1 MQSVLHLRVIVPE
14 DLREPVLAVLR
25 GEVASPTCWLYPGA
39 ALEPAGDEIT
49 ADIAR
54 ECANDVIKEL
64 KALDVQHR
72 GAITLQP
79 LDTVLST
86 RAHGP
91 RTPPRVTRPTRWCG
105 TN

>member
-1 MQSVLHLRVIVPE
+1 LRC
-14 DLREPVLAVLR
+14 
-25 GEVASPTCWLYPGA
+25 SY
-39 ALEPAGDEIT
+39 EIT

-64 KALDVQHR
+64 KALDVHHR
-72 GAITLQP
+72 GAITLEI

-86 RAHGP
+86 RAHKAEDEA
-91 RTPPRVTRPTRWCG
+91 TPPTPWCG